1 MTSPVCSRKRHLFA
15 ICMLTLMALGLVGRA
30 IDLQVNHHE
39 FLRNQADARHL
50 RVVRISA
57 DRGKILDRYG
67 APLAIST
74 PVDSVWANPQELAA
88 ERQRWAG
95 LTSLLGLETEELQR
109 LLAKR
114 LDREFVYLKR
124 HVNPRL
130 AEDVSA
136 LGIRGVYLQR
146 EYRRYYPTGEV
157 SAHVVGFTNVDDV
170 GQEGIELAYNHWLE
184 GTDGSKRVL
193 RDRLGRVV
201 EDIESIKSAY
211 NGQDLVLSIDRRIQ
225 YIAYRALKTAV
236 QRHGAASGSA
246 VVLDVRTGEV
256 LAMVNQ
262 PSFNP
267 NKGRNGRGARL
278 RNRSV
283 TDLFEPGSAIKP
295 FTVVTGLE
303 SGKFQANTLVDT
315 RPGHYRVGG
324 HTVRDLRNYGQI
336 DVTTIIKK
344 SSNVGVSKIA
354 LALPPEDQWQTLS
367 SFGFGRTT
375 GSGFPGESPGILT
388 DPQEWS
394 DIHRATL
401 AFGYGLSVTPL
412 QLAQAYSVIANDGVL
427 YPVTFLRSDGTAE
440 PTRVVAAEVTRELR
454 TILETV
460 TDEGGTGRRA
470 RISGYRVA
478 GKTGTSRKSTL
489 GGYSSDRYIAVFAG
503 MAPASNPRLVA
514 VVTVDEPSGEAYYGG
529 EVAAPVFASITAGA
543 LRLMGVAPDDPLMT
557 TEQMASTAKLP
568 KTFDLAG
575 NSGIQSL
582 AQ

>member
-1 MTSPVCSRKRHLFA
+1 MTSPLGTRKRHFFA
-15 ICMLTLMALGLVGRA
+15 ISVLTVLAVGLMVRA
-30 IDLQVNHHE
+30 VDLQVNHNK

-57 DRGKILDRYG
+57 DRGKLLDRNG

-74 PVDSVWANPQELAA
+74 PVDSVWANPQELASD
-88 ERQRWAG
+88 RPGWAG
-95 LTSLLGLETEELQR
+95 LARLLGLKTEELQR

-124 HVNPRL
+124 HVNPLL
-130 AEDVSA
+130 AEQVIA

-146 EYRRYYPTGEV
+146 EYKRFYPTGEV

-170 GQEGIELAYNHWLE
+170 GQEGVELAYNHWLE
-184 GTDGSKRVL
+184 GRDGSKRVL

-201 EDIESIKSAY
+201 EDIESIKSAH

-225 YIAYRALKTAV
+225 SIAYRALKTAV
-236 QRHGAASGSA
+236 QRHRAASGSA
-246 VVLDVRTGEV
+246 VVLDARSGEV

-267 NKGRNGRGARL
+267 NKRRGARGARF

-283 TDLFEPGSAIKP
+283 TDLLEPGSAIKP

-303 SGKFQANTLVDT
+303 SGRFTAQTLIDT
-315 RPGHYRVGG
+315 RPGHYQVGG
-324 HTVRDLRNYGQI
+324 HTVRDLRDYGVI
-336 DVTTIIKK
+336 DVTTVIKK

-354 LALPPEDQWQTLS
+354 LAVPPEKQWRTLS
-367 SFGFGRTT
+367 SLGFGRTT

-388 DPQEWS
+388 EPDEWS

-401 AFGYGLSVTPL
+401 SFGYGLSVTPL
-412 QLAQAYSVIANDGVL
+412 QLAQAYSVIANEGML
-427 YPVTFLRSDGTAE
+427 YPVTFLRADGSAKA
-440 PTRVVAAEVTRELR
+440 TRVMSPEIARQVRA
-454 TILETV
+454 ILETA
-460 TDEGGTGRRA
+460 TGEGGTGQRA

-489 GGYSSDRYIAVFAG
+489 GGYSSDRYVAVFAG
-503 MAPASNPRLVA
+503 IAPASDPRLVV
-514 VVTVDEPSGEAYYGG
+514 VVTVDEPSGDSYYGG
-529 EVAAPVFASITAGA
+529 EVAAPVFAGIAAGA
-543 LRLMGVAPDDPLMT
+543 LRLMGVAPDDPWMT
-557 TEQMASTAKLP
+557 TEQMASTASRLEV
-568 KTFDLAG
+568 FGLAE
-575 NSGIQSL
+575 NSGVQTL